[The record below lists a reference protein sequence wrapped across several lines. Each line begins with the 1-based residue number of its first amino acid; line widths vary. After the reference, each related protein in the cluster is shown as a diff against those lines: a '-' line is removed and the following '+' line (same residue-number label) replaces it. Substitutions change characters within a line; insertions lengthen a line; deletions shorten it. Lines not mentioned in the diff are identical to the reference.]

1 MNTETVLFINHSI
14 KNQFSF
20 FCLKSKFLKLELITS
35 DSILGSRLINFGLRK
50 NWEETS
56 SLIER
61 LMNGRDS
68 VIIL

>member
-14 KNQFSF
+14 KNQFPF
-20 FCLKSKFLKLELITS
+20 FCLKPKFLKLELITS